1 MLFSFPAGERER
13 ERGPED
19 DDRRWKRN
27 RIEEGVNITARER
40 DRSTYATYTDRHGA
54 DEAICFTVC
63 LQRTRWCART
73 IRTFNRIWQLWCLLS
88 CYLRVFYFSADL
100 SKAGTADSWNNP
112 VRKQI
117 GVQFDVKFGLAWQR
131 WKLAGLSAIDQRG
144 WLGWHLLVEKWST
157 HSKNHIL

>member
-1 MLFSFPAGERER
+1 
-13 ERGPED
+13 
-19 DDRRWKRN
+19 
-27 RIEEGVNITARER
+27 
-40 DRSTYATYTDRHGA
+40 
-54 DEAICFTVC
+54 VC

-73 IRTFNRIWQLWCLLS
+73 TRTFNRIWQLWCLLS

-131 WKLAGLSAIDQRG
+131 WKLARLSAIDQRG
-144 WLGWHLLVEKWST
+144 WLGWHLLVVKGNTNTKIPTFLKLNQSNWNSINQWRQQYIIVFT
-157 HSKNHIL
+157 GRIIQKYVNNSSLVVDINNILLDSYRPYSNA